1 MKKFSILIIT
11 LSLLTQVCFA
21 KTSSK
26 MKITSIFESN
36 EIIPK
41 DFTCNGINYSPPLSW
56 SNIPA
61 NTKSLALIC
70 DDPDAP
76 AGTWTHWIIFN
87 MPPLSK
93 GLNQGVLPISEI
105 AHETKQGINDFKKI
119 GYGGP
124 CPPNGTHR
132 YFFRLYALNTK
143 LNLESG
149 ITKNKLLTAMKGHI
163 ISEAE
168 LVGKYKK

>member
-1 MKKFSILIIT
+1 MKKLSALIIT
-11 LSLLTQVCFA
+11 LILLTQACFA
-21 KTSSK
+21 NTSSK
-26 MKITSIFESN
+26 MKIASIFENN

-41 DFTCNGINYSPPLSW
+41 DFTCSGINYSPPLSW

-76 AGTWTHWIIFN
+76 GGTWTHWIIFN

-93 GLNQGVLPISEI
+93 GLNQGVLPVPEI
-105 AHETKQGINDFKKI
+105 AHATKQGTNDFKKI

-124 CPPNGTHR
+124 CPPHGTHR
-132 YFFRLYALNTK
+132 YFFRLYALNTI

-149 ITKNKLLTAMKGHI
+149 ITKNQLLTAMKGHI